1 MSTENEAHSAVL
13 GSSNLSGLP
22 FSLLWLS
29 HAFSYCTSVSL
40 LILYCTDT
48 ILWLVL
54 RLQLILRANPIQFL
68 ECIVISPRSS
78 ELFIAAAACYL
89 INRSYP
95 RYQHQEPPR
104 PDKETRSVVDIFI
117 VDIVVLFFN
126 FFFNFF
132 FFDFFVFFFFFISL
146 PLLSPSPS
154 PPPPH
159 PLLTLIHPSQ
169 NSPPS
174 SNSAWE
180 SAPSHSVPVPV
191 PDPDP
196 LPVPGEGREEVPD
209 PDHRTTIPP
218 PLHFPLHLP
227 FPADEDADDG
237 DGGADENSPAG
248 EIQNWVFHLLLQL
261 RLLLFLVC

>member
-29 HAFSYCTSVSL
+29 HAFPYCTSVSP

-117 VDIVVLFFN
+117 VDIVV
-126 FFFNFF
+126 FFFNLFFVIIIIIFF
-132 FFDFFVFFFFFISL
+132 FLSL
-146 PLLSPSPS
+146 PLPSPSPS

-174 SNSAWE
+174 SDSA
-180 SAPSHSVPVPV
+180 
-191 PDPDP
+191 
-196 LPVPGEGREEVPD
+196 
-209 PDHRTTIPP
+209 
-218 PLHFPLHLP
+218 
-227 FPADEDADDG
+227 
-237 DGGADENSPAG
+237 
-248 EIQNWVFHLLLQL
+248 
-261 RLLLFLVC
+261 